1 MITANIRWDGSSNFA
16 DKHRWGVFPSV
27 SGGWNFREESFIK
40 DVVGDWFSQGK
51 FRAAW
56 GEIGNQNIIS
66 GAYLTRYGN
75 STYYLLGNSMTP
87 WLSGGRT
94 NVGNPDLRWETTR
107 QLDFGLDLAF
117 FNSALKFNIDYFDR
131 KTSDMLVQ
139 VPMPAAIGL
148 PNTPWS
154 NAGSVKNRG
163 FEFVLDYHGKIGND
177 FSYNIAGNISTYK
190 NKVLS
195 LGGGT
200 NIPGKTHLGNQ
211 VNTMIEPGKPIGYFY
226 GYKMDGVFQTQ
237 EEINN
242 YRGGPDNTIIMPT
255 AEPGDLKFVD
265 LNGDGKLGEEDRTMI
280 GNPHPDFTFGLTL
293 SGEYKGFDLSMFFQG
308 SVGNDILNIL
318 KYDIYSGTGWYN
330 APKDIFDKF
339 WTGLGSTN
347 ENFAISANNRDNL
360 TMSEWYIEN
369 GSYVRLKNVTLG
381 YTFPKQWVQKL
392 TVQNLRLFVAAQNL
406 FTITSY
412 SGLDPELG
420 NSNPAFMGIDM
431 GWYPQARSFM
441 VGLSLKL

>member
-1 MITANIRWDGSSNFA
+1 MAKELEPKVIVGLEVGTSKVVA
-16 DKHRWGVFPSV
+16 
-27 SGGWNFREESFIK
+27 
-40 DVVGDWFSQGK
+40 VVGEVLPDGVVNVLGVGSCPSKGIDRGSITDLDAVVNSIQ
-51 FRAAW
+51 RAIEAAESMADCQIMSVTLAIT
-56 GEIGNQNIIS
+56 GEHIQSLNESGFVAIS
-66 GAYLTRYGN
+66 ENEVTQ
-75 STYYLLGNSMTP
+75 
-87 WLSGGRT
+87 
-94 NVGNPDLRWETTR
+94 DEI
-107 QLDFGLDLAF
+107 DD
-117 FNSALKFNIDYFDR
+117 ALH
-131 KTSDMLVQ
+131 TAS
-139 VPMPAAIGL
+139 
-148 PNTPWS
+148 
-154 NAGSVKNRG
+154 SVK
-163 FEFVLDYHGKIGND
+163 L
-177 FSYNIAGNISTYK
+177 
-190 NKVLS
+190 
-195 LGGGT
+195 
-200 NIPGKTHLGNQ
+200 P
-211 VNTMIEPGKPIGYFY
+211 
-226 GYKMDGVFQTQ
+226 
-237 EEINN
+237 
-242 YRGGPDNTIIMPT
+242 
-255 AEPGDLKFVD
+255 
-265 LNGDGKLGEEDRTMI
+265 DGKLGEEDRTMI

-339 WTGLGSTN
+339 WTGPGSTN
-347 ENFAISANNRDNL
+347 ENFAISANSRDNL

>member
-1 MITANIRWDGSSNFA
+1 M
-16 DKHRWGVFPSV
+16 
-27 SGGWNFREESFIK
+27 
-40 DVVGDWFSQGK
+40 
-51 FRAAW
+51 
-56 GEIGNQNIIS
+56 
-66 GAYLTRYGN
+66 
-75 STYYLLGNSMTP
+75 
-87 WLSGGRT
+87 
-94 NVGNPDLRWETTR
+94 
-107 QLDFGLDLAF
+107 
-117 FNSALKFNIDYFDR
+117 
-131 KTSDMLVQ
+131 
-139 VPMPAAIGL
+139 
-148 PNTPWS
+148 
-154 NAGSVKNRG
+154 
-163 FEFVLDYHGKIGND
+163 
-177 FSYNIAGNISTYK
+177 
-190 NKVLS
+190 
-195 LGGGT
+195 
-200 NIPGKTHLGNQ
+200 GNQ

-339 WTGLGSTN
+339 WTGPGSTN
-347 ENFAISANNRDNL
+347 ENFAISANSRDNL